1 MSRADMVHYL
11 DVRGWWDAGECEWC
25 FDRAVAYRAE
35 HALGILGPSH
45 AARVD
50 AEPRVDVLMDLG
62 KIRSSLPAILGSA
75 CAAGNP
81 AAPSVPA
88 GSPATC
94 DASPAWSF
102 CWRCSSCWAAYRR
115 AVSFATFLVLVARS
129 PRVAT
134 LWKAR
139 IDTASATLA
148 ALVSEL
154 GVCRQE
160 EQDCFASTLVQVLGV
175 KESADLQEGFGFF
188 MQHLLRDS
196 VEKVQAEGK
205 REKGKRAFA
214 LGNAGPIATV
224 AMKLMGGG
232 RGVESI
238 GGGRTVGLGG
248 ILPAP
253 GVREDG
259 GDGNGGSQGRDG
271 GAGNGART
279 FRDVGWREHL
289 KGREWERYVDG
300 MAWILEHGGGEGRG
314 LSVLQ
319 ARVP

>member
-1 MSRADMVHYL
+1 MVHYL

-35 HALGILGPSH
+35 HALGILGPRSNFVH
-45 AARVD
+45 LHLVLPPSIPAVPPNRPDKAIVEYSGSVALQRLGGEKGVPPLD

-214 LGNAGPIATV
+214 LGNAGANCNGCDE
-224 AMKLMGGG
+224 ADG
-232 RGVESI
+232 RWQ
-238 GGGRTVGLGG
+238 
-248 ILPAP
+248 
-253 GVREDG
+253 
-259 GDGNGGSQGRDG
+259 GS
-271 GAGNGART
+271 
-279 FRDVGWREHL
+279 REHW
-289 KGREWERYVDG
+289 RRPY
-300 MAWILEHGGGEGRG
+300 GGPGGNSAGPRG
-314 LSVLQ
+314 
-319 ARVP
+319 

>member
-1 MSRADMVHYL
+1 
-11 DVRGWWDAGECEWC
+11 
-25 FDRAVAYRAE
+25 
-35 HALGILGPSH
+35 
-45 AARVD
+45 
-50 AEPRVDVLMDLG
+50 MDLG

-259 GDGNGGSQGRDG
+259 GDGNGGSRE
-271 GAGNGART
+271 
-279 FRDVGWREHL
+279 GW
-289 KGREWERYVDG
+289 
-300 MAWILEHGGGEGRG
+300 
-314 LSVLQ
+314 SVLQ